1 MNFRLRLFSILLALI
16 VIGVPVS
23 VSSESQSKIENPK
36 SQIGNYCVECHTTSW
51 ANALDWARPVEWARD
66 IPCNTLRKAYED
78 IFQYDSLVGAF
89 ANANAELRAQM
100 VDTSAYEKRFNAKR
114 IAALKPMQDNL
125 VSLAAFS
132 NAERAARFQM
142 NKSYAALNETRVA
155 RGQIVMLIAALVG
168 TLVLVVGIALAW
180 RHTLKGKGVAVR
192 SSTFVPL
199 TILAMVI
206 VFAIFALPIFAFS
219 PPLPDATEEE
229 TLRQTAS
236 DQAARVSEMATRLSA
251 QSWTLARIGAQWHA
265 LDKAQATNV
274 LNEARQAARD
284 KEIQSLAYWGQT
296 QALRESA
303 VAWNHSTQDL
313 ASYRT
318 DAIDYSASSAWQYRA
333 MAGEWLNVDKAKAI
347 ELLELGLAHSNDLEL
362 RAIAVTYAQLDK
374 AKANELVARIGDP
387 MIRAWGWRELGVFD
401 KATEAARLVTLN
413 YDRAWAL
420 REIAR
425 ASRNTALLD
434 EVLTAIAKLDRSDSK
449 AYATA
454 DVAIALASLD
464 VNKARDLAQ
473 KLDAAYPEARAY
485 AWRGI
490 GNALVGKDNAS
501 AQQAFDLGLAEAK
514 KITNRFL
521 SEKMFAALLMDYAQV
536 NAGVVPDQIAQ
547 ISDVVLRDQVY
558 AAVVPRVTIDISK
571 RVASP
576 ALRVLALTQM
586 GKASLQAGDKIKA
599 QANFQ
604 DAFALADQLEDTWVL
619 RDLAMVWAE
628 MDSQSA
634 LAVVDKLE
642 DAASK
647 VVVLQTVAVQLGK
660 TDKVASAQAFDRALN
675 VAKSIRVLGDSFAS
689 ARALASLGASYA
701 SVDAARA
708 NQAFALA
715 LDVAKKVNVKY

>member
-23 VSSESQSKIENPK
+23 VSGESQSKIENPK

-66 IPCNTLRKAYED
+66 IPCNTLRKTYED

-114 IAALKPMQDNL
+114 LAALKPMQDDL

-155 RGQIVMLIAALVG
+155 RGQSVMLIAALVG

-199 TILAMVI
+199 TILAMAI
-206 VFAIFALPIFAFS
+206 VFAIFALPIFAYS

-251 QSWTLARIGAQWHA
+251 QSWTLARIGAQWSV
-265 LDKAQATNV
+265 LNKAQGASA
-274 LNEARQAARD
+274 LNDARQAARE

-296 QALRESA
+296 QQLRESA

-313 ASYRT
+313 ATYR
-318 DAIDYSASSAWQYRA
+318 AEAMDYSASSAWQYRA
-333 MAGEWLNVDKAKAI
+333 MASEWINLDKAKAI
-347 ELLELGLAHSNDLEL
+347 ELLEMGLAHANDLEV
-362 RAIAVTYAQLDK
+362 RAIAVTYGQLDK

-387 MIRAWGWRELGVFD
+387 MIRAWGWRELGAFD
-401 KATEAARLVTLN
+401 KATEAARQISAN

-434 EVLTAIAKLDRSDSK
+434 EALAAIAKLDRTDSK

-454 DVAIALASLD
+454 DVVMVMAMLD

-490 GNALVGKDNAS
+490 GGALIGKDNAG

-514 KITNRFL
+514 KISNRFL
-521 SEKMFAALLMDYAQV
+521 SEKIFAALLIDKALVNPGVASQV
-536 NAGVVPDQIAQ
+536 PQ
-547 ISDVVLRDQVY
+547 ISDVLLRDQVY
-558 AAVVPRVTIDISK
+558 VAIASRVSVDVTKQI
-571 RVASP
+571 ASP
-576 ALRVLALTQM
+576 AMRVLAFTQI
-586 GKASLQAGDKIKA
+586 GKASAQAGDKVKA
-599 QANFQ
+599 QTNFKA
-604 DAFALADQLEDTWVL
+604 AFDLADQLEDTWVL
-619 RDLAMVWAE
+619 RDLAMAWAE
-628 MDSQSA
+628 VDSQSA

-642 DAASK
+642 DNVSK
-647 VVVLQTVAVQLGK
+647 TQVLQVIVRQLGK
-660 TDKVASAQAFDRALN
+660 TDKAASAQAFDRALN

-701 SVDAARA
+701 ATDAARA